1 MFIEVSIMVGLQVDR
16 NKIPED
22 LWHKIELIQTVFKD
36 QKVIVAFSGGI
47 DSTLLAF
54 LAREF
59 AQEVLVVLIK
69 APTTPHQEFLQAQKF
84 SEVLLLSLEIIEQDT
99 LAIPDIAQNSE
110 ARCYF
115 CKQKILKTLL
125 YLAERRKYDLVVD
138 GTNFSDLS
146 TTRPGLKALKETP
159 VRSPL
164 AEAKLSKAE
173 IIQLS
178 QILNLPSKDIPSQAC
193 LASRVPFN
201 VPLTPKI
208 LSQIDQG
215 EQFIRSIVKNDHSPL
230 RVRLHVL
237 HPTPHLLARIECGK
251 EIHQQIL
258 KDGFQQQ
265 IVSQLKK
272 IGFTYITI
280 DLHGFKSGSMHEM
293 L

>member
-1 MFIEVSIMVGLQVDR
+1 MVSSQLDR
-16 NKIPED
+16 NKFTKD
-22 LWHKIELIQTVFKD
+22 LWKKIDIIQAMFKD

-47 DSTLLAF
+47 DSTFLAF
-54 LAREF
+54 LAKEF
-59 AQEVLVVLIK
+59 AQKVLVVLIK
-69 APTTPHQEFLQAQKF
+69 APTTPQQEFLQAQKF
-84 SEVLLLSLEIIEQDT
+84 SKELSLTLEIIEVNT

-115 CKQKILKTLL
+115 CKQQILKILLT
-125 YLAERRKYDLVVD
+125 LAEQRQFDLVVD

-146 TTRPGLKALKETP
+146 TTRAGLKALKETP

-164 AEAKLSKAE
+164 AEAELSKAE
-173 IIQLS
+173 IIQIS

-201 VPLTPKI
+201 VPLTPQI
-208 LSQIDQG
+208 LAQIDQS
-215 EQFIRSIVKNDHSPL
+215 EQFIRTLLKNDHSPL

-237 HPTPHLLARIECGK
+237 HPTTNLLGRIECEN
-251 EIHQQIL
+251 EIHQQII
-258 KDGFQQQ
+258 KRGFQQK

-272 IGFTYITI
+272 FGFTYVTI